1 MFGKATF
8 SCLLLDQ
15 GTAVEGTIQR
25 LFEGHRVSRIKC
37 TKINYTSS
45 KNEPFYGMQF
55 NMDYALMC
63 FN

>member
-1 MFGKATF
+1 
-8 SCLLLDQ
+8 LLDQ